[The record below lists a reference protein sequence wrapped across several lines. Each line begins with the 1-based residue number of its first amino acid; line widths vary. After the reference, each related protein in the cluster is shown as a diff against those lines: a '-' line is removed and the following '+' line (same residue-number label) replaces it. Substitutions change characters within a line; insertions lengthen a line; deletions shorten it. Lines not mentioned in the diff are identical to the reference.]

1 MRRRV
6 IYLIIFLMST
16 AVVGVSITQFY
27 WINKSLQINREN
39 FDDKIMVVL
48 SRVKDRLI
56 QDAQTQDAYK
66 EYLRSKFP
74 QIQKENFQS
83 IDKVFDGLQDWEREN
98 MEYEIWSNY
107 LLADPSSFLENID
120 NKKLD
125 EYLRSE
131 LSLQELDLEYEYG
144 VFSNKTGGF
153 LILNGQYVV
162 ELNQNI
168 KATQISTGRNLKET
182 VYKLSLFEGLN
193 EDEPGY
199 LTLYFPKR
207 SNWVWGNLIYV
218 FISSIIFTAI
228 ILFCFSY
235 TILVILRQK
244 KISEMK
250 TDFINNMTHEFK
262 TPIATIS
269 LAADSISSPSIISN
283 ADKVKR
289 FLGIIK
295 EENKRMLS
303 QVEKVL
309 QIATLEKNEFKLRIT
324 EVDIHELI
332 CKAVDYASLK
342 VNERGGSIETELKA
356 NKCII
361 EADATHIANIISNL
375 LDNAEK
381 YTKEAPK
388 IRVMTED
395 YKDGIKISI
404 EDNGIGIS
412 KEDLKHIFEKFY
424 RVHTGNIH
432 NIKGFG
438 LGLSYVKAMVD
449 AHYGNVFV
457 KSTLEQG
464 STFIIFL
471 PYKHRK

>member
-1 MRRRV
+1 
-6 IYLIIFLMST
+6 MST
-16 AVVGVSITQFY
+16 AVIGVSLIQVF
-27 WINKSLQINREN
+27 WINQSLHINRQN
-39 FDDKIMVVL
+39 FDDKIMVAL

-56 QDAQTQDAYK
+56 LDAQSQDVYK

-83 IDKVFDGLQDWEREN
+83 LDKVFEGLQDWEREN

-107 LLADPSSFLENID
+107 LLVDPSSFLENID

-125 EYLRSE
+125 EYLRNE
-131 LSLQELDLEYEYG
+131 LAIQELDLDFEYG
-144 VFSNKTGGF
+144 VFSNNTGGF
-153 LILNGQYVV
+153 LILNGRYVV
-162 ELNQNI
+162 EVDQSA
-168 KATQISTGRNLKET
+168 KSTQVSTGLNLKESS
-182 VYKLSLFEGLN
+182 YKLSLFEGLN
-193 EDEPGY
+193 EEEPGY

-218 FISSIIFTAI
+218 LIPSILFTII
-228 ILFCFSY
+228 ILLCFSY
-235 TILVILRQK
+235 TVIVIFRQK

-269 LAADSISSPSIISN
+269 LAADSIASPSIISN
-283 ADKVKR
+283 IDKVKR

-309 QIATLEKNEFKLRIT
+309 QMATLEKNEFKLKIT
-324 EVDIHELI
+324 DIDIHELI
-332 CKAVDYASLK
+332 KRAVDHAELK
-342 VNERGGSIETELKA
+342 VMERGGTIHTQLTATKNFIEG
-356 NKCII
+356 
-361 EADATHIANIISNL
+361 DATHIANIIANL

-381 YTKEAPK
+381 YAEDTPEVK
-388 IRVMTED
+388 VSTED

-412 KEDLKHIFEKFY
+412 KENLKHIFEKFY

-432 NIKGFG
+432 NVKGFG

-449 AHYGNVFV
+449 AHDGKIFV
-457 KSTLEQG
+457 KSTPGKG
-464 STFIIFL
+464 STFTIFL
-471 PYKHRK
+471 PRRHQF